1 MGTAPPFEV
10 DDEIELAGIALDGGV
25 ENHGPDVSQLA
36 DEGYQLINVG

>member
-1 MGTAPPFEV
+1 VGTVPPFEV
-10 DDEIELAGIALDGGV
+10 DDEIERAGIALDGGV